1 MGHGAGPQ
9 IAPPAPPGLPV
20 RAVRKVLNAPR
31 VRRLQEDPFAVRAK
45 RDDLHLRVLAVGALG
60 PDDTVIDVGAHR
72 GDFLDIA
79 LAVAPEGR
87 HYAFEPLP
95 EMAAGLRT
103 SHPQVDLREAALS
116 DGAGE
121 ITFLHVAEDPG
132 YSGFRQGS
140 YPANYTPQEITVRR
154 TRLDDE
160 IPADVDVAFIKIDV
174 EGAEM
179 EVLRGGLE
187 TLRRCRPVVVFEHF
201 KGHAEA
207 YGTTARD
214 LHALLTGEAG
224 LRMFDIDGVG
234 PLSADQMQQA
244 ADAGAVWNFIARP

>member
-1 MGHGAGPQ
+1 MGDGAGPQ
-9 IAPPAPPGLPV
+9 VAPPPPPGLPV
-20 RAVRKVLNAPR
+20 RVVRKVLNAPR
-31 VRRLQEDPFAVRAK
+31 VRRLQEDPFSVRAK
-45 RDDLHLRVLAVGALG
+45 RDDLHLRVLAVAALG
-60 PDDTVIDVGAHR
+60 PADTVIDVGAHL

-87 HYAFEPLP
+87 HFAFEPLP
-95 EMAAGLRT
+95 EMAAALRT

-116 DGAGE
+116 DGVGE

-154 TRLDDE
+154 TRMDDE

-174 EGAEM
+174 EGAEL

-244 ADAGAVWNFIARP
+244 ADAGALWNFIARP